1 MTLGRLKRF
10 PRATLAHGPTPLEA
24 LPNLS
29 EVLGVP
35 DLYVKRD
42 DCTGLAMG
50 GNKAR
55 QLEFYFGDAQ
65 ARGASAVLITGAWQS
80 NYVRCTAA
88 AAAKLGMRCL
98 VQLEDRVKDMP
109 PGYHHS
115 GNVLLDHL
123 LGAEV
128 HTYPEGEDEEGADLA
143 LERLAAELG
152 SQGERPYVIHLGPD
166 HPPLG
171 ALGYV
176 EAAAELVRQASER
189 HVDLGSVVVASG
201 SGQTHAGLLVGLRAL
216 GRKDI
221 RLRGFCVRRRAEAQR
236 QRVLRCAQAVTELLG
251 LGDLLGSDDVEVY
264 DDQLGPGYG
273 RHSQGSQDAIRMA
286 ARLEGLLMDPVY
298 TGKALAGMIA
308 LARAGS
314 FGDRAA
320 VFIHTGGTPALFA
333 YGAVDGSSPAMR
345 VERERRPGR

>member
-1 MTLGRLKRF
+1 MTIGDLNRF
-10 PRATLAHGPTPLEA
+10 PRARLAHTPTPLEA

-29 EVLGVP
+29 KALGV
-35 DLYVKRD
+35 DGLYVKRE

-65 ARGASAVLITGAWQS
+65 AQGASAVLITGAKQS

-88 AAAKLGMRCL
+88 AAAKLGLRCV

-109 PGYHHS
+109 SEYHHS

-128 HTYPEGEDEEGADLA
+128 HTFPEGEDEIGADQA
-143 LERLAAELG
+143 LERLAKKLKL
-152 SQGERPYVIHLGPD
+152 QGERPYVIHLAPE

-176 EAAAELVRQASER
+176 EAAGELIRQAAER
-189 HVDLGSVVVASG
+189 HVDFGSVIVASG
-201 SGQTHAGLLVGLRAL
+201 SGQTHAGLLIGLRAQ
-216 GRKDI
+216 GGHDI
-221 RLRGFCVRRRAEAQR
+221 RVRGFCVRRNAEAQKT
-236 QRVLRCAQAVTELLG
+236 RVLRCAQAVTELLG
-251 LGDLLGSDDVEVY
+251 LNDLVGPDDVEVS

-273 RHSQGSQDAIRMA
+273 RHSEGSEEAIRMA
-286 ARLEGLLMDPVY
+286 ARFEGLLVDPVY

-308 LARAGS
+308 LARSGS
-314 FGDRAA
+314 LDGRPA

-333 YGAVDGSSPAMR
+333 YGPLDDPHGGPELSA
-345 VERERRPGR
+345 